1 MNTTGTPLVRPA
13 REPDVPTLAK
23 LRYEF
28 RAALK
33 PVDEP
38 EAEYIARC
46 SAWMREHLAPG
57 GDWMAWALDADGDI
71 TGTLWLHLMDKIPNP
86 VVELERLA
94 YVTNFYIVPAH
105 RGAGGG
111 SMLLKAAIDACVAL
125 QVDKMFLWPTARS
138 RPLYARHG
146 FGTQD
151 DVLVRQIG

>member
-13 REPDVPTLAK
+13 RETDIAALAR

-28 RAALK
+28 RVALK

-38 EAEYIARC
+38 AAAFVDRC
-46 SAWMREHLAPG
+46 SEWMREHLAPH
-57 GDWMAWALDADGDI
+57 GDWVAWVLDVDGDV
-71 TGTLWLHLMDKIPNP
+71 TGTLWMHVMDKIPNP

-94 YVTNFYIVPAH
+94 YVTNVYVVPAH
-105 RGAGGG
+105 RGVGGG
-111 SMLLKAAIDACVAL
+111 SMLLRAAIDACEAL
-125 QVDKMFLWPTARS
+125 EVDKMFLWPTARS

>member
-1 MNTTGTPLVRPA
+1 MYPIRTPLVRPA
-13 REPDVPTLAK
+13 RDADIPALAR

-38 EAEYIARC
+38 EAEFIARC
-46 SAWMREHLAPG
+46 SAWMLERIAPR
-57 GDWMAWALDADGDI
+57 GDWMAWVLEAEGEIA
-71 TGTLWLHLMDKIPNP
+71 GTLWMHIMDKIPNP

-94 YVTNFYIVPAH
+94 YVTNVYVVPAH

-111 SMLLKAAIDACVAL
+111 SMLLRAAIDACETLA
-125 QVDKMFLWPTARS
+125 VDKMFLWPTARS

-151 DVLVRQIG
+151 DVLVRQID